1 MTLLEESLC
10 ANDYRFDFALQTET
24 ADFNTEKII
33 QNVFDWGTNN
43 ARAQQIQVQDGK
55 SKYCANVSKVV
66 ANCHPKL
73 SNLLELLWLARQ
85 VNTQIVGCHHRNAN
99 GFFCFCLSRSI
110 LWKHRSPKIAY
121 KNCKHSQINT
131 NNKTCHLISER
142 VATMCFAFGFTPGQ
156 LLSKIRFKFHFV
168 RYFFRI

>member
-73 SNLLELLWLARQ
+73 SNLLELL
-85 VNTQIVGCHHRNAN
+85 
-99 GFFCFCLSRSI
+99 
-110 LWKHRSPKIAY
+110 
-121 KNCKHSQINT
+121 
-131 NNKTCHLISER
+131 
-142 VATMCFAFGFTPGQ
+142 
-156 LLSKIRFKFHFV
+156 
-168 RYFFRI
+168 